1 MAIFAYRIDIQS
13 PLCSV
18 LNLIMILK
26 KYSLSYPL
34 SHIFKLAYA
43 PPACNGKGSM
53 LLMTLRTSSTALCNV
68 IAVFSSECV
77 SLISSPNAQVPL
89 KLQHYVIES
98 VALSESWC

>member
-1 MAIFAYRIDIQS
+1 MQCIEPYYDF
-13 PLCSV
+13 
-18 LNLIMILK
+18 K

-53 LLMTLRTSSTALCNV
+53 LLMTSSTSRTSSTALCNV

-89 KLQHYVIES
+89 KLQHYVIKS